1 MAKSLPTLSSYLTNN
16 RHSALFS
23 NSDDTV
29 LDQVSTMVNHDGVIS
44 VSSKHKKGKGF
55 FTAIEDAQESG
66 MCFNLKRV
74 KIVLVLILLSR
85 NIISL
90 QTQ

>member
-66 MCFNLKRV
+66 MNLSEQK
-74 KIVLVLILLSR
+74 KLGE
-85 NIISL
+85 N
-90 QTQ
+90 

>member
-66 MCFNLKRV
+66 MFLK
-74 KIVLVLILLSR
+74 KIGWKLSFCMLW
-85 NIISL
+85 NVI
-90 QTQ
+90 